1 MQREL
6 RSTNVNGRVTF
17 DQARF
22 GGGVTGYKHSRIV
35 ELKRIG
41 WEDSKIAFAL
51 GVDLATVRK
60 IAFKF
65 GNNNHQ

>member
-6 RSTNVNGRVTF
+6 RSTIINGRVTF
-17 DQARF
+17 DEARF
-22 GGGVTGYKHSRIV
+22 GRGVNGFKKSRIV

-51 GVDLATVRK
+51 GIDLATVRK
-60 IAFKF
+60 VASKF
-65 GNNNHQ
+65 RNNNHQ